1 MLFDYLEIHCC
12 RLQPFTEKDVRL
24 AGSAGVRHD
33 ADNLIAHFHVKS
45 GLMGSGLKM
54 MNLIP

>member
-45 GLMGSGLKM
+45 GLMGSGLK
-54 MNLIP
+54 